1 MFSLFLFFKLRCKN
15 AGTDNSSPTRTDWTA
30 VKRAFGRFTVWSLAF
45 AFANGM
51 ENVSQAG

>member
-1 MFSLFLFFKLRCKN
+1 MQEQSTAVKSVLV
-15 AGTDNSSPTRTDWTA
+15 WTA
-30 VKRAFGRFTVWSLAF
+30 VKRASGRFTVWSLAF